1 MSALLEVEGLI
12 KHFPVKSGV
21 FGRTSAHVRAVDGVD
36 FHVEEGETLAVV
48 GESGCGKSTVG
59 RLVLRLIEPSA
70 GKVRF
75 EGDDL
80 LALDADQMRARRRR
94 LQVIFQ
100 DPYASLNPR
109 MTVGAMLGEPLYLH
123 HLVGDEAQ
131 RRARVGELLE
141 LVGLRPEHARR
152 YPHEFSGGQRQR
164 LAIARALAV
173 EPRLIVADEPVSAL
187 DVSIQ
192 AQVINLMRQLQQ
204 RFGLAYIF
212 ISHDLAV
219 VKHIA
224 DRIAVMYLGKIVE
237 TATTDELFRN
247 PRHPYTRALLSAV
260 PLPDPTAVR
269 ERALLEGDIPSAMNP
284 PPGCR
289 FHTRCPF
296 VRDSCRHDVPVL
308 TAHPLPPGPHHSS
321 GAIFVER
328 NEDVRSES
336 RAPSHG
342 DGATHATACP
352 WWPELPPAAPLIAT
366 TMPDQDRRRLDRLQA
381 AFVSQTEET

>member
-1 MSALLEVEGLI
+1 MSALLDVQGLV
-12 KHFPVKSGV
+12 KHFPVKSGA
-21 FGRTSAHVRAVDGVD
+21 FGRVSAHVRAVDGVG
-36 FHVEEGETLAVV
+36 FHVEEGETLAIV

-59 RLVLRLIEPSA
+59 RLVLRLLEPTA
-70 GKVRF
+70 GRILF

-80 LALDADQMRARRRR
+80 LALDQDQMRARRRR

-109 MTVGAMLGEPLYLH
+109 MTVGAMLGEPLRLH
-123 HLVGDEAQ
+123 RLIGNDRQ
-131 RRARVGELLE
+131 RRERVGELLE
-141 LVGLRPEHARR
+141 LVGLRPDHVRR

-164 LAIARALAV
+164 IAIARALAV

-192 AQVINLMRQLQQ
+192 AQVINLMRALQQ

-237 TATTDELFRN
+237 TATAEQLFQG

-260 PLPDPTAVR
+260 PLPDPTVVR
-269 ERALLEGDIPSAMNP
+269 ERALLEGDIPSAINP

-296 VRDSCRHDVPVL
+296 ARDSCRRDEPALV
-308 TAHPLPPGPHHSS
+308 A
-321 GAIFVER
+321 
-328 NEDVRSES
+328 
-336 RAPSHG
+336 
-342 DGATHATACP
+342 DGTGHATACP
-352 WWPELPPAAPLIAT
+352 WWPDLPAAARPIEGHGT
-366 TMPDQDRRRLDRLQA
+366 EQDRSRLDRLQA
-381 AFVSQTEET
+381 AFVSAQEAT

>member
-1 MSALLEVEGLI
+1 MSALLEVAGLA
-12 KHFPVKSGV
+12 KHFPVRRGAFGLVSG
-21 FGRTSAHVRAVDGVD
+21 HVRAVDGVD
-36 FHVEEGETLAVV
+36 FQLKAGETLAIV

-70 GKVRF
+70 GQVRF
-75 EGDDL
+75 EGEDL
-80 LALDADQMRARRRR
+80 LALSDNEMRARRQRM
-94 LQVIFQ
+94 QVIFQ

-109 MTVGAMLGEPLYLH
+109 MTVGAMLGEPLMLH
-123 HLVGDEAQ
+123 GLAKSEAA
-131 RRARVGELLE
+131 RKARVGELLE
-141 LVGLRPEHARR
+141 LVGLRAEHARR

-173 EPRLIVADEPVSAL
+173 EPKLIVADEPVSAL

-192 AQVINLMRQLQQ
+192 AQVINLMRSLQQ

-247 PRHPYTRALLSAV
+247 PRHPYTRALLAAV
-260 PLPDPTAVR
+260 PLPDPTVVR

-284 PPGCR
+284 PPGC
-289 FHTRCPF
+289 
-296 VRDSCRHDVPVL
+296 L
-308 TAHPLPPGPHHSS
+308 LPHALHLRARGLPREPA
-321 GAIFVER
+321 GAR
-328 NEDVRSES
+328 
-336 RAPSHG
+336 
-342 DGATHATACP
+342 
-352 WWPELPPAAPLIAT
+352 
-366 TMPDQDRRRLDRLQA
+366 
-381 AFVSQTEET
+381 

>member
-1 MSALLEVEGLI
+1 MTTLLEVASLA
-12 KHFPVKSGV
+12 KHFPVRRGAFGLVSG
-21 FGRTSAHVRAVDGVD
+21 HVRAVDGVD
-36 FHVEEGETLAVV
+36 FHLAAGETLAIV

-70 GKVRF
+70 GQVRF
-75 EGDDL
+75 EGEDL
-80 LALDADQMRARRRR
+80 LALSDGEMRARRQHM
-94 LQVIFQ
+94 QVIFQ

-109 MTVGAMLGEPLYLH
+109 MTVGTMLGEPLMLH
-123 HLVGDEAQ
+123 GLASGEAA

-141 LVGLRPEHARR
+141 LVGLRPDHARR

-173 EPRLIVADEPVSAL
+173 EPKLIVADEPVSAL

-192 AQVINLMRQLQQ
+192 AQVINLMRSLQQ

-247 PRHPYTRALLSAV
+247 PRHPYTRALLAAV
-260 PLPDPTAVR
+260 PLPDPTAAR
-269 ERALLEGDIPSAMNP
+269 ERVLLEGDIPSAMNP
-284 PPGCR
+284 PPGCL
-289 FHTRCPF
+289 FNTRCPF
-296 VRDSCRHDVPVL
+296 VREACRRDM
-308 TAHPLPPGPHHSS
+308 PGLL
-321 GAIFVER
+321 
-328 NEDVRSES
+328 D
-336 RAPSHG
+336 
-342 DGATHATACP
+342 DGAGHATACP
-352 WWPELPPAAPLIAT
+352 YWPEFPPAALLRVGHGQE
-366 TMPDQDRRRLDRLQA
+366 QDRVRLERLQA
-381 AFVSQTEET
+381 AFVSDQREAS

>member
-1 MSALLEVEGLI
+1 MSLLEVEGLV
-12 KHFPVKSGV
+12 KHFPVRGGL
-21 FGRTSAHVRAVDGVD
+21 FGRTSGQVRAVDGLD
-36 FHVEEGETLAVV
+36 FHVGEGETLALV

-59 RLVLRLIEPSA
+59 RLVLRLIEPTA
-70 GKVRF
+70 GRVRF

-80 LALDADQMRARRRR
+80 LALGAEQMRARRRR

-109 MTVGAMLGEPLYLH
+109 MTVGAMLSEPLFLH
-123 HLVGDEAQ
+123 GLVRDEAT
-131 RRARVGELLE
+131 RRTRVGELLE
-141 LVGLRPEHARR
+141 LVGLRPDHARR

-173 EPRLIVADEPVSAL
+173 EPKLIVADEPVSAL

-192 AQVINLMRQLQQ
+192 AQVINLMESLQQ

-269 ERALLEGDIPSAMNP
+269 ERALLEGDIPSAIAP

-289 FHTRCPF
+289 FHTRCRF
-296 VRDSCRHDVPVL
+296 ARDSCRRDEPVL
-308 TAHPLPPGPHHSS
+308 A
-321 GAIFVER
+321 
-328 NEDVRSES
+328 D
-336 RAPSHG
+336 
-342 DGATHATACP
+342 DGAGHATACP
-352 WWPELPPAAPLIAT
+352 WWPEFPPAPIVVGAA
-366 TMPDQDRRRLDRLQA
+366 RRAEDKTRLDRLQA
-381 AFVSQTEET
+381 AFVRQTEVT

>member
-1 MSALLEVEGLI
+1 MSPLLEVAGLT
-12 KHFPVKSGV
+12 KHFPVRRGAFGLVSG
-21 FGRTSAHVRAVDGVD
+21 HVRAVDGVD
-36 FHVEEGETLAVV
+36 FHLEQGETLAIV

-59 RLVLRLIEPSA
+59 RLVLRLLKPTA
-70 GKVRF
+70 GEVRF
-75 EGDDL
+75 EGEDL
-80 LALDADQMRARRRR
+80 LALSDEAMRARRQRM
-94 LQVIFQ
+94 QVIFQ

-109 MTVGAMLGEPLYLH
+109 MTVGAMLGEPLMLH
-123 HLVGDEAQ
+123 GLARTEAA

-141 LVGLRPEHARR
+141 LVGLRPDHARR

-192 AQVINLMRQLQQ
+192 AQVINLMRSLQQ

-237 TATTDELFRN
+237 TATTEELFRS

-284 PPGCR
+284 PSGCR
-289 FHTRCPF
+289 FHTRCRF
-296 VRDSCRHDVPVL
+296 AREACRHDVPVL
-308 TAHPLPPGPHHSS
+308 A
-321 GAIFVER
+321 R
-328 NEDVRSES
+328 
-336 RAPSHG
+336 
-342 DGATHATACP
+342 DGMDHATACP
-352 WWPELPPAAPLIAT
+352 YWAEFPPAPVLTEARGQN
-366 TMPDQDRRRLDRLQA
+366 QDRVRLERLQA
-381 AFVSQTEET
+381 AFVSAQREAS

>member
-1 MSALLEVEGLI
+1 MSDPVTGPLLDVQGLV
-12 KHFPVKSGV
+12 KHFPVKSGA
-21 FGRTSAHVRAVDGVD
+21 FGRVSAVDGVD
-36 FHVEEGETLAVV
+36 FHVNEGETLAIV

-59 RLVLRLIEPSA
+59 RLVLRLLEPTR
-70 GKVRF
+70 GQVRF

-80 LALDADQMRARRRR
+80 LALDQDQMRARRRR

-109 MTVGAMLGEPLYLH
+109 MTVGAMLGEPLWLH
-123 HLVGDEAQ
+123 RLVGNEQQ
-131 RRARVGELLE
+131 RNQRVAGLLE
-141 LVGLRPEHARR
+141 LVGLRPDHVRR
-152 YPHEFSGGQRQR
+152 YPHELSGGQRQR
-164 LAIARALAV
+164 IAIARALAV

-192 AQVINLMRQLQQ
+192 AQVINLMKQLQQ

-237 TATTDELFRN
+237 TATADELFRN

-260 PLPDPTAVR
+260 PLPDPTVVR
-269 ERALLEGDIPSAMNP
+269 ERALLEGDIPSAINP
-284 PPGCR
+284 PPGCY

-296 VRDSCRHDVPVL
+296 ARDSCRRD
-308 TAHPLPPGPHHSS
+308 PP
-321 GAIFVER
+321 ALV
-328 NEDVRSES
+328 D
-336 RAPSHG
+336 
-342 DGATHATACP
+342 DGTGHATACP
-352 WWPELPPAAPLIAT
+352 WWPELPAAAALLEGRGT
-366 TMPDQDRRRLDRLQA
+366 EQDRSRLDRLQA
-381 AFVSQTEET
+381 AFVSAQEAT